1 MMKENLINYLKNQ
14 EFPDSIINAF
24 KVIDRRY
31 YVPEEFESQAYANI
45 ALPIG
50 YGQTI
55 SQPYTI
61 AFMLMLLEL
70 KDNIKILEVGSG
82 SGYVLDLINNISKNS
97 QIYGIERIKDLV
109 DKSKKVLKSKSNINI
124 IFGDG
129 SKGLIDDAPFD
140 RILVSASSDKI
151 PQKILDQLT
160 FGGILVIPV
169 KDKIVVVKK
178 NYRENVVK
186 EYSGFV
192 FVPLIDSN

>member
-1 MMKENLINYLKNQ
+1 MKENLINYLKNQ

>member
-1 MMKENLINYLKNQ
+1 MKKEILIKQLENQK
-14 EFPDSIINAF
+14 FPEQILNAF
-24 KVIDRRY
+24 AVIERKEY
-31 YVPEEFESQAYANI
+31 IPEELEHEAYANT

-82 SGYVLDLINNISKNS
+82 SGYVLDLMNNISKNS
-97 QIYGIERIKDLV
+97 EIYGIERVKDLV
-109 DKSKKVLKSKSNINI
+109 DRSRKVLKFKTNIKI

-129 SKGLIDDAPFD
+129 SKGLIEETPFD

-151 PQKILDQLT
+151 PEKLVNQLNY
-160 FGGILVIPV
+160 GGILVAPV
-169 KDKIVVVKK
+169 GNNIVSVKK
-178 NYRENVVK
+178 TYKENVVR
-186 EYSGFV
+186 EYPGFV
-192 FVPLIDSN
+192 FVPLIESK